1 MRSAANTVA
10 GIRTSARNKAA
21 LLLFGRTVVIT
32 LSIVSAAL
40 GFMAGIRI
48 QSANGNYEPYA
59 FATGVGA
66 LFAAACA
73 VIAFL
78 LMRRRIVAER
88 LRTLEVRFEELSDRN
103 WELRE
108 AEERARSLLEAQGDL
123 LLDTPL
129 TPEQVTYAKAAKT
142 SGETLLALIE
152 EILDFSKIEAGKLD
166 LEARVFT
173 LSALVEE
180 AVELLAPRAQA
191 KGIEIASFVDERLP
205 RQ

>member
-48 QSANGNYEPYA
+48 QSANGNYDPYA

-123 LLDTPL
+123 IVRRDGSGR
-129 TPEQVTYAKAAKT
+129 VTYANDAFC
-142 SGETLLALIE
+142 AL
-152 EILDFSKIEAGKLD
+152 AGKKREDLIGKAMELAVLD
-166 LEARVFT
+166 RGALSVLADGTRVHDQK
-173 LSALVEE
+173 LSL
-180 AVELLAPRAQA
+180 
-191 KGIEIASFVDERLP
+191 IH
-205 RQ
+205 